1 MAPLRS
7 GSGGRRPIP
16 SRCGAAGDGSRLSGN
31 RNRRVLM
38 SRKPAVVMA
47 VSVSRL
53 VWQPTNKGGPD
64 DVGEALGPG
73 QAGGVG
79 LDVLEEAKL
88 ATGA

>member
-16 SRCGAAGDGSRLSGN
+16 SRCGAAGDG
-31 RNRRVLM
+31 RRVLM

>member
-1 MAPLRS
+1 MEA
-7 GSGGRRPIP
+7 GSGDGGQRV
-16 SRCGAAGDGSRLSGN
+16 AAG
-31 RNRRVLM
+31 V
-38 SRKPAVVMA
+38 AA
-47 VSVSRL
+47 A
-53 VWQPTNKGGPD
+53 NKDGPD

>member
-7 GSGGRRPIP
+7 GFGWAASDPEHVRRGWRRQPAVGKP
-16 SRCGAAGDGSRLSGN
+16 EPADADELEAGSSDGDQRVAAG
-31 RNRRVLM
+31 V
-38 SRKPAVVMA
+38 AA
-47 VSVSRL
+47 A
-53 VWQPTNKGGPD
+53 NKDGPD

-73 QAGGVG
+73 QAGGVC

>member
-1 MAPLRS
+1 VET
-7 GSGGRRPIP
+7 GSGDGGQRV
-16 SRCGAAGDGSRLSGN
+16 AAG
-31 RNRRVLM
+31 V
-38 SRKPAVVMA
+38 AA
-47 VSVSRL
+47 A
-53 VWQPTNKGGPD
+53 NKGGPD